1 MIVLTVTKLNSV
13 NAVLTFVDLRT
24 PHATTTV
31 GKCNAK
37 YIMIFGYLLTIPTI
51 KKIIYCQI
59 NKINCI
65 MLLK

>member
-24 PHATTTV
+24 PQATTTV

-37 YIMIFGYLLTIPTI
+37 YIMIFGYLLTVPTI
-51 KKIIYCQI
+51 NKNYLL
-59 NKINCI
+59 NKINYN